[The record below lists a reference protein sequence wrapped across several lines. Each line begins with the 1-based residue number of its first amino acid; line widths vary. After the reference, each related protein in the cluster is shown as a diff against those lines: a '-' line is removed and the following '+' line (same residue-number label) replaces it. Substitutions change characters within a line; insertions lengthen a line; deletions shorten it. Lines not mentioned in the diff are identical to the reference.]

1 MKRRYLY
8 PREVLEA
15 QSVFI
20 NTVAYDRVRVHENAA
35 WPLWIAHLGAKLSH
49 TSPPSQNAITLGNWI
64 FLSGELSTDSG
75 DLSDKFLSDTSWLV
89 HELTHVWQFQQ
100 DGWIYLFE
108 ALRTQL
114 EFGPDSY
121 DYGWEAGLIEAKAQN
136 KKFMDY
142 NREQQGAIVQHY
154 YYRYKQG
161 LDTFPWE
168 PFIHE
173 IQVA

>member
-20 NTVAYDRVRVHENAA
+20 NTVAYERVRVHENAA
-35 WPLWIAHLGAKLSH
+35 WPLWIARLGARLSH

-64 FLSGELSTDSG
+64 FLSGDLSTDNG
-75 DLSDKFLSDTSWLV
+75 DLNDKFLNDMSWLA
-89 HELTHVWQFQQ
+89 HELTHVWQYQY

-114 EFGPDSY
+114 KLGPDSY
-121 DYGWEAGLIEAKAQN
+121 EYGWETGLIEARAQN
-136 KKFMDY
+136 KKLRDF

-161 LDTFPWE
+161 LDTMAWE
-168 PFIHE
+168 PFIHDL
-173 IQVA
+173 QVG